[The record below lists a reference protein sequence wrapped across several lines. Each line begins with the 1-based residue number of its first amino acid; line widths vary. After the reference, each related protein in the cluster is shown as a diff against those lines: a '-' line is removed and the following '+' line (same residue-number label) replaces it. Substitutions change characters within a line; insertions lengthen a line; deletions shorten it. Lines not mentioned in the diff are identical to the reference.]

1 MARILVTGGSG
12 FLGGNLVSFLGN
24 RGHDVT
30 ILDCL
35 APTTGGIAFLK
46 HDLRSLGDLAA
57 EIDGYEIVI
66 HLAATSDTRASS
78 ADFRVDLDNSVSC
91 SWNLVEA
98 IRKTKTVKCCFLSS
112 SQHVYGRQTGAWQS
126 EESLLHPISS
136 YGAAKVACEAI
147 FSACSSSND
156 TSSVI
161 GRISNIVGKGQNY
174 GVLVDFINRLKTN
187 PHELRIWGN
196 GSQQRNFLHV
206 SDLCT
211 AITLLIERPWSGGT
225 QIFNLANTSSLTV
238 RRVAEIVVQE
248 MQLPNCRITFE
259 SENDAGWCGDPGSL
273 RPSVTRIQSL
283 GWQPRFDC
291 EAAVRQAVLELT

>member
-12 FLGGNLVSFLGN
+12 FLGGNIVSFLAN

-35 APTTGGIAFLK
+35 APITRGIAFLK
-46 HDLRSLGDLAA
+46 HDLRSLGQLASD
-57 EIDGYEIVI
+57 IDGHEIVI
-66 HLAATSDTRASS
+66 HLAATSDTRANS

-91 SWNLVEA
+91 TWNLLEA
-98 IRKTKTVKCCFLSS
+98 TRQTKTVKCCFFSS
-112 SQHVYGRQTGAWQS
+112 SQHVYGRQTGECQS

-147 FSACSSSND
+147 FSAYSSSGG

-174 GVLVDFINRLKTN
+174 GVLVDFIKRLKAN

-206 SDLCT
+206 SDLCS
-211 AITLLIERPWSGGT
+211 AITFLIERPWSGGA
-225 QIFNLANTSSLTV
+225 QIFNLANTSSLSV
-238 RRVAEIVVQE
+238 RRLAEIVVKE
-248 MQLPNCRITFE
+248 MQLPDCCITFE
-259 SENDAGWCGDPGSL
+259 SENDAGWRGDPGSL
-273 RPSVTRIQSL
+273 RPNVNRIQSF

-291 EAAVRQAVLELT
+291 EAAVRQAVHELI